1 LTLQAYGGATGIGY
15 SSKIILNG
23 GGTIGGNISFI
34 NDNTTSCTMTSSGVS
49 CTGTLNVLGNAILN
63 NATTCMSS
71 LNVSGI
77 TTLNGNVG
85 IKKHPHS

>member
-1 LTLQAYGGATGIGY
+1 
-15 SSKIILNG
+15 
-23 GGTIGGNISFI
+23 
-34 NDNTTSCTMTSSGVS
+34 MTSSGAS
-49 CTGTLNVLGNAILN
+49 CTGTLNVLGKAIIN

-85 IKKHPHS
+85 IKNTSPQLTLDVG